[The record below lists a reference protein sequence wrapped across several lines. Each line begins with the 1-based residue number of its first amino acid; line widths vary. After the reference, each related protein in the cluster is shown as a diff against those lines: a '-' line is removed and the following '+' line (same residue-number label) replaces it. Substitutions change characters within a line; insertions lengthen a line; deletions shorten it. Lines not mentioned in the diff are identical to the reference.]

1 MADTIDTD
9 LDNVPDGTERAMG
22 SNPYVRDTD
31 NDGLSDYA
39 EWRLGTKP
47 NDDDSDGDGVRDG
60 AEVAQRRDPVR
71 ADPLQPNGKSEPA
84 WTSTPNDVDADGLTD
99 LQERLLGTDPN
110 NPDSDG
116 DGLGDW
122 VENTRNTNPR
132 KSTYSLDKP
141 GGELDDVAS
150 ELRALRGR
158 APDEVMVGQEG
169 RNAFLDAAKS
179 QIGDP
184 YKFGAEVAL
193 DDKNPDGFD
202 SSELVEW
209 AAAQAGLK
217 LPDGSWKQYRHLHEA
232 GGAIPVDQALR
243 TPGALVFGFSSDPLT
258 SAGRPARSFVAIS
271 LGDGRVLDV
280 SERAG
285 EVREMDAGNFYT
297 HGAVIPDVSTD
308 IDTDGDGA
316 TDMLERDLGSSPLDP
331 ADDATRPKPAAPAT
345 TPAST
350 AQSTSALDTPAD
362 EAVDDTSAAAT
373 ADQAPVEEVAAEETA
388 AEAAG
393 VIAGDA
399 PTNEAT
405 AIASEPAGE
414 SDESY
419 TSDESYG
426 ADESYAA
433 DDTYSSDESYESYES
448 YEEGSTY
455 DMA

>member
-1 MADTIDTD
+1 
-9 LDNVPDGTERAMG
+9 MG

-60 AEVAQRRDPVR
+60 AEVAQRRDPVH

-122 VENTRNTNPR
+122 VESTRNTDPR
-132 KSTYSLDKP
+132 KSTFSLDKP

-184 YKFGAEVAL
+184 YKFGAEVEARRQGPGRL
-193 DDKNPDGFD
+193 RLIRARRVG
-202 SSELVEW
+202 SRAGGHQAARRLVEAVPPPSRGRW
-209 AAAQAGLK
+209 R
-217 LPDGSWKQYRHLHEA
+217 DSR
-232 GGAIPVDQALR
+232 R
-243 TPGALVFGFSSDPLT
+243 PGAAHAGCARLRVLVGPPDVSRQTGPVVRRDQPRRRAR
-258 SAGRPARSFVAIS
+258 AGRLGTRRRGQ
-271 LGDGRVLDV
+271 GDGRRQLLHARGDDPGR
-280 SERAG
+280 SRA
-285 EVREMDAGNFYT
+285 T
-297 HGAVIPDVSTD
+297 STPMG
-308 IDTDGDGA
+308 TGPPTCSNA
-316 TDMLERDLGSSPLDP
+316 TW
-331 ADDATRPKPAAPAT
+331 AATRSTQPTTRLAPSRRRR
-345 TPAST
+345 PRRHRRPL
-350 AQSTSALDTPAD
+350 QSTSALDTPAD
-362 EAVDDTSAAAT
+362 EAADDTLAAASSG
-373 ADQAPVEEVAAEETA
+373 QAPVEEVVAEPAA
-388 AEAAG
+388 
-393 VIAGDA
+393 VITGEA
-399 PTNEAT
+399 PTSEAT
-405 AIASEPAGE
+405 AMASEPADE
-414 SDESY
+414 SAESY
-419 TSDESYG
+419 TAERELLGRRELRGRRELLGRRQLLDRRELHRRRELRG
-426 ADESYAA
+426 
-433 DDTYSSDESYESYES
+433 SYES